1 MPRRDMATNEMA
13 KREAGR
19 ARKHEEERIRIEPFL
34 AMQRAA
40 KDGVVESPPTTP
52 SMKTPAPN
60 PAAYPAAAAV
70 VAAQKGP
77 PAWAC

>member
-1 MPRRDMATNEMA
+1 MASNEMA

-19 ARKHEEERIRIEPFL
+19 ARLHEEERLRIEPFL
-34 AMQRAA
+34 RMQRAA
-40 KDGVVESPPTTP
+40 RDGVVESAA
-52 SMKTPAPN
+52 PAPGMRSPGPN

-70 VAAQKGP
+70 VAAQQGP

>member
-1 MPRRDMATNEMA
+1 MASNEMA

-19 ARKHEEERIRIEPFL
+19 ARLHEEERLRIAPFL
-34 AMQRAA
+34 RMQRAA
-40 KDGVVESPPTTP
+40 KDGVVESAAP
-52 SMKTPAPN
+52 SMRSPEPN

-70 VAAQKGP
+70 VAAQQGP

>member
-1 MPRRDMATNEMA
+1 MASNEMV

-19 ARKHEEERIRIEPFL
+19 ARLHEEERIRIEPFL
-34 AMQRAA
+34 RMQRAA
-40 KDGVVESPPTTP
+40 KDGVVSSAAPGMGSPE
-52 SMKTPAPN
+52 PN
-60 PAAYPAAAAV
+60 PAAYPAAAAL